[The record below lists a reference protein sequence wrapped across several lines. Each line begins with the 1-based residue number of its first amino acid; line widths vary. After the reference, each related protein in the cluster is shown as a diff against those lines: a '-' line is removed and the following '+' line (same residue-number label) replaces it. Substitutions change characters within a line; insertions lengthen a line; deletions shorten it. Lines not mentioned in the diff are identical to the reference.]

1 MTGSLATRNGIWYNV
16 LYYKNHEGQYK
27 QKWISTGLKERGN
40 KKEAQR
46 LLNENLVSY
55 AYLENPEVEE
65 DIPLKGKGVKSET
78 KKAKNETTDKKHRDI
93 LFIDYIAQYIE
104 SKKEELSPPV
114 YHIYSHSFIKSLR
127 EYFEPLQL
135 NLGEVT
141 TQHILDYYDHLK
153 SKGLKNI
160 TLKHHGNVIRPA
172 LRKAYKEKIIPENP
186 YDFMPTLK
194 KEKRAPTFYDQN
206 DMEKFFE
213 VIKGHHLELAFHM
226 LAFYGLRRSELLGI
240 RWNAI
245 DFINKTITINHKVL
259 NVQGELYLSDTMKTE
274 ASCRTLPLIP
284 RMEKELLEHK
294 EKIEKNMQYFGKGYN
309 MKFLDYVFVHENGD
323 LVLPDC
329 LTHNML
335 KIIRRFNLKP
345 IRLHDLRHSCA
356 SIMIRNGVQM
366 KQIQEWLGHSNF
378 STTADVYSHL
388 DYSSKLESAEKIA
401 AVLDFDGTN
410 ETIVK
415 DRSGEIKP
423 AVPKELKEYHQEKV
437 MSEEIDELFSDLK
450 SQMKMLG
457 FTKLSELFAFL
468 ESGND
473 SQNNDA
479 EQEEM

>member
-1 MTGSLATRNGIWYNV
+1 MRHRDFDDFF
-16 LYYKNHEGQYK
+16 YKNKIAETQVK
-27 QKWISTGLKERGN
+27 RRRRWSISLFVFGEQGVFMYARDLFASWLKEMKPQVKMRTFLRYEEIV
-40 KKEAQR
+40 KTH
-46 LLNENLVSY
+46 LLP
-55 AYLENPEVEE
+55 AF
-65 DIPLKGKGVKSET
+65 SET
-78 KKAKNETTDKKHRDI
+78 KIKKIDEESVSEFTNELYAKELADNSV
-93 LFIDYIAQYIE
+93 AQI
-104 SKKEELSPPV
+104 V
-114 YHIYSHSFIKSLR
+114 
-127 EYFEPLQL
+127 
-135 NLGEVT
+135 GV
-141 TQHILDYYDHLK
+141 LK
-153 SKGLKNI
+153 R
-160 TLKHHGNVIRPA
+160 TLKYAVRKKWLKHNPAVEITVKNGNVIRPA

-194 KEKRAPTFYDQN
+194 KEKRTPTFYDQN

-274 ASCRTLPLIP
+274 SSCRTLPLIP

-329 LTHNML
+329 MTHNML

-401 AVLDFDGTN
+401 AVLDFDGSS
-410 ETIVK
+410 EIIVD
-415 DRSGEIKP
+415 DRSGGIKP
-423 AVPKELKEYHQEKV
+423 VVPKELEEYHQEKV
-437 MSEEIDELFSDLK
+437 KGEEIDELFSDLK
-450 SQMKMLG
+450 SQMKTLG

-468 ESGND
+468 ESNNSTSD
-473 SQNNDA
+473 SPEQKDEPA
-479 EQEEM
+479 EM